1 MRALRRVMS
10 WLLTIKT
17 MNTQLTSVRPC
28 QGYWHQLLFLLLLGT
43 WWFGPCEAWP
53 STVVVGWTPSFLVYV
68 LWPLDPLVISCV
80 PLVGVIVVAIIVMTI
95 IIIPI
100 VIIVAMVVVISAI
113 VIITTIVVTPTIVVI
128 ATVSCEYSHTM

>member
-1 MRALRRVMS
+1 MHCVAFSGSFWVAPVTPGVPLAACGPLGC
-10 WLLTIKT
+10 LL
-17 MNTQLTSVRPC
+17 N
-28 QGYWHQLLFLLLLGT
+28 
-43 WWFGPCEAWP
+43 A
-53 STVVVGWTPSFLVYV
+53 VGW
-68 LWPLDPLVISCV
+68 
-80 PLVGVIVVAIIVMTI
+80 GVVVAIIVMTI